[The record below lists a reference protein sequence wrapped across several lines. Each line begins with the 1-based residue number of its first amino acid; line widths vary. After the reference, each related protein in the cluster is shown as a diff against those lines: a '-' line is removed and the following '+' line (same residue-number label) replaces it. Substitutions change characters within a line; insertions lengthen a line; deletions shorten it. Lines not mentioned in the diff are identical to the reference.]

1 MSSSIKIKTRNCK
14 GCKVDYP
21 FEFFPLAGKI
31 TNLDANGQPYR
42 RHRCGEN
49 GNSCYNGHKYY
60 HTPNGTRAKGEKLQ
74 ELKETLS
81 CSISGCGY
89 SKKTHDRFTTA
100 ALDFHH
106 HRKNKKHNV
115 GNMIRDGYSWAN
127 ILKEI
132 KKCVVICCRCHA
144 ELHGS
149 NRHKEAN

>member
-42 RHRCGEN
+42 RHRCG
-49 GNSCYNGHKYY
+49 
-60 HTPNGTRAKGEKLQ
+60 
-74 ELKETLS
+74 
-81 CSISGCGY
+81 GY

-106 HRKNKKHNV
+106 HKKNKKHNV

-144 ELHGS
+144 ELHDS

>member
-1 MSSSIKIKTRNCK
+1 MKIFKRNCK
-14 GCKVDYP
+14 GCKIDYP
-21 FEFFPLAGKI
+21 IKVFPLAKKI
-31 TNLDANGQPYR
+31 NDLDANGQPYR
-42 RHRCGEN
+42 RHRCGEH
-49 GNSCYNGHKYY
+49 GNSCYHEHKNN
-60 HTPNGTRAKGEKLQ
+60 HTPEGKRAKGERLQ
-74 ELKETLS
+74 ELKETL
-81 CSISGCGY
+81 CCKVCGY

-115 GNMIRDGYSWAN
+115 GNMIRDGYSWEN

>member
-14 GCKVDYP
+14 GCKIDYP

-42 RHRCGEN
+42 RHRCGQN
-49 GNSCYNGHKYY
+49 GNSCYHGHKHN
-60 HTPNGTRAKGEKLQ
+60 HTPNGKRSKGEKLQ
-74 ELKETLS
+74 ELKQTLS

-106 HRKNKKHNV
+106 HKKNKKHNV

-144 ELHGS
+144 ELHDS
-149 NRHKEAN
+149 NRHKGG

>member
-42 RHRCGEN
+42 RHRCGQH
-49 GNSCYNGHKYY
+49 GNSCYHGHKHN
-60 HTPNGTRAKGEKLQ
+60 HTPNGKRSKGERLQ
-74 ELKETLS
+74 ELKETL
-81 CSISGCGY
+81 CCKICGY

-106 HRKNKKHNV
+106 HKKNKKHNV

-144 ELHGS
+144 ELHDS

>member
-1 MSSSIKIKTRNCK
+1 MSSSIKIKKRNCK

-42 RHRCGEN
+42 RHRCGEK

-60 HTPNGTRAKGEKLQ
+60 HTPNGKRAKGIKLQ

-81 CSISGCGY
+81 CKICGY
-89 SKKTHDRFTTA
+89 SKKTHDKFTTA

-106 HRKNKKHNV
+106 YRKNKKHNV

-132 KKCVVICCRCHA
+132 KKCVVICCRCHS
-144 ELHGS
+144 ELHDS